1 MKISIHLIPIPPPEF
16 SSASASAPPD
26 QLFHY
31 TTVFKL
37 KQILN
42 SGLIRP
48 STARIEP
55 DEKPVVW
62 CSTSPTWEP
71 TATKCPVPGKPGQLI
86 TANAQGGLARIEVP
100 AHCAPHDVRQLHGL
114 ACTPISTC
122 VALLYSGLELG
133 SDPATW
139 RFSLDAI
146 PSVLFQS
153 VELFDFQRDAW
164 REIDLAELA
173 CRN

>member
-1 MKISIHLIPIPPPEF
+1 MKISVHLIPIPPPQL
-16 SSASASAPPD
+16 ASTCSLPD

-31 TTVFKL
+31 TTVLKL
-37 KQILN
+37 KQIIN
-42 SGLIRP
+42 SGVIKP
-48 STARIEP
+48 STSGIEP
-55 DEKPVVW
+55 TEKPVVW
-62 CSTSPTWEP
+62 CSTSLTWEP

-86 TANAQGGLARIEVP
+86 TANAQGGLARIKVP
-100 AHCAPHDVRQLHGL
+100 ATCAPHDVRQLHEL
-114 ACTPISTC
+114 AGTSISTC
-122 VALLYSGLELG
+122 LGLLYGGLELG
-133 SDPATW
+133 SDPDTW

-153 VELFDFQRDAW
+153 VELFDFQQDAW